1 MVRFIVVTGGVMSG
15 IGKGI
20 TSSSLALLLRA
31 AGARVTMAKVDPY
44 LNEDAGTMSP
54 YEHGECFVLDDGME
68 ADLDLGNYE
77 RFLERPLTKASAITS
92 GQIYRAVFDKERRG
106 DYLGKTVQMLPHVTD
121 EICERIK
128 ALTRHQDTIAVVE
141 LGGTVGDIESDIF
154 YAALRKLHYSEGR
167 DAFCHVHVS
176 VLMETAGGELKTK
189 PTQQSVQELN
199 KRGIM
204 PDMLCLRLPKGIND
218 ISKSLKAKL
227 GEACGY
233 PTIFVSPTCSSVYAV
248 PGIFDSQNVL
258 DTILYPGVHE
268 DMRRDTL
275 GNPAPH
281 ILAPFSKIATG
292 VRSAKMKI
300 TIVGKYLHR
309 NAKGEAYDASDAYL
323 SLRHALDHAA
333 ISIDSLTLPTLEWVD
348 AEDVIDK
355 KDYWLTRKDEPQ
367 AIILTGGFGSRA
379 FDGFIQTALYALDK
393 KIPILGICLGFQMMA
408 LALAHLSNMKD
419 ADTTERNPETLSP
432 VIHIHHDS
440 KEDDTK
446 GGTLRRG
453 LHLVTSVNPLMGN
466 TIRTMKERF
475 RHRYHLNPAFLSSF
489 DPSVQW
495 DGEVDDLPG
504 VPTRLMVQGHPFFWG
519 TQAHCELTSCP
530 SHPSP
535 YFVQLI
541 KAIFNCNGIPSM

>member
-1 MVRFIVVTGGVMSG
+1 MSG

-31 AGARVTMAKVDPY
+31 ACENVTMAKVDPY

-121 EICERIK
+121 EICRRIK
-128 ALTRHQDTIAVVE
+128 ALTDADDTLAVVE
-141 LGGTVGDIESDIF
+141 LGGTVGDIESDVF
-154 YAALRKLHYSEGR
+154 YAALRKLHHSEGR

-189 PTQQSVQELN
+189 PTQHSVEELN

-218 ISKSLKAKL
+218 ISDGLKDKIA
-227 GEACGY
+227 EACGY

-258 DTILYPGVHE
+258 DKILYPGVHE
-268 DMRRDTL
+268 DMQRVTL
-275 GNPAPH
+275 GNPAPQ
-281 ILAPFSKIATG
+281 ILAPFSRIATG
-292 VRSAKMKI
+292 VRSNKMKI

-309 NAKGEAYDASDAYL
+309 NAAGEAYDGSDAYL

-333 ISIDSLTLPTLEWVD
+333 ISIDHYSLPTLEWVD
-348 AEDVIDK
+348 AEDVMGTT
-355 KDYWLTRKDEPQ
+355 DYWLTRETSNDKPK
-367 AIILTGGFGSRA
+367 AIILTGGFGPRGY
-379 FDGFIQTALYALDK
+379 DGFVQTALYALDAK
-393 KIPILGICLGFQMMA
+393 VPILGICLGFQMMT
-408 LALAHLSNMKD
+408 LALAHMSGIKD
-419 ADTTERNPETLSP
+419 ADTSERNGDTPAP

-453 LHLVTSVNPLMGN
+453 SHLVTSTNPLMGK
-466 TIRTMKERF
+466 TIPTMNERF
-475 RHRYHLNPAFLSSF
+475 RHRYHLNPEFVSCF

-495 DGEVDDLPG
+495 DGEVEDLPG
-504 VPTRLMVQGHPFFWG
+504 VPTRLMVQGHPFFWA
-519 TQAHCELTSCP
+519 TQAHCELTSRP

-535 YFVQLI
+535 YFVNLI
-541 KAIFNCNGIPSM
+541 KAMG